1 MESLTTARL
10 RTRRGV
16 VEVTVVL
23 GIYILFW
30 AVAAYSGQTTMS
42 VDIINPPDGMGFRS
56 SPVDLI
62 ARTTVR
68 GVPVSDATA
77 RFTIHWTRGE
87 VNVDTPIDKDGFAR
101 LLLPASSGNYTWHI
115 TAIKEGYPKIVS
127 QWSSFSIELTLTVD
141 AISPNPRILA
151 VSPVDF
157 KAKVTDAKGRPVES
171 ANVTFY
177 VDSANVGSSLTG
189 RNGIAKL
196 SSQILSGSHMWF
208 ASTSKDGE
216 GGISDPILFIVGE
229 LASHATGSLVFASSR
244 QICGDDVEGTMD
256 QNNPL
261 PTHACASARR
271 SRWGPFN

>member
-1 MESLTTARL
+1 
-10 RTRRGV
+10 
-16 VEVTVVL
+16 
-23 GIYILFW
+23 
-30 AVAAYSGQTTMS
+30 
-42 VDIINPPDGMGFRS
+42 
-56 SPVDLI
+56 
-62 ARTTVR
+62 
-68 GVPVSDATA
+68 
-77 RFTIHWTRGE
+77 

-208 ASTSKDGE
+208 ASASKDTE
-216 GGISDPILFIVGE
+216 GGISDPTLFIAGE
-229 LASHATGSLVFASSR
+229 LASHATADFVLSSPRQVSRHDPESTIDQNNRCLPVSVPTQSRSPGLGSHDVRAELRSCSASENQSFASS
-244 QICGDDVEGTMD
+244 
-256 QNNPL
+256 PL
-261 PTHACASARR
+261 
-271 SRWGPFN
+271 